1 MTDSVLF
8 RKALKSLMVSA
19 CAALVCACQYLRPV
33 EIPLQAE
40 YFHYRDTN
48 STLVVLLHGLGGK
61 PANFLKYGTLEQIL
75 ECNPDVNVVGVDGH
89 FGYYREGI
97 IIDRL
102 QQDVIQPARAAGVST
117 IWLAGVSLGGLA
129 SLDYRQQ
136 YPGEIEAVIL
146 MAPYLGEWDELQA
159 YLADPQ
165 AFRESANSDY
175 LDVWD
180 SLLNIASK
188 QAEITLA
195 YGDADDFHPELQ
207 WLASRLDP
215 QQVITAPGGHRW
227 TVWQGLWPE
236 ALKRSG
242 LCA

>member
-1 MTDSVLF
+1 LLVC
-8 RKALKSLMVSA
+8 A
-19 CAALVCACQYLRPV
+19 CAALVCACQYLRTA
-33 EIPLQAE
+33 EIPMQAE
-40 YFHYRDTN
+40 YFHYRDAN

-61 PANFLKYGTLEQIL
+61 PANFLKYGTLDQVL

-102 QQDVIQPARAAGVST
+102 HRDVIQPARAAGVSR

-159 YLADPQ
+159 YLADP
-165 AFRESANSDY
+165 AAIRERVNPSFAG
-175 LDVWD
+175 LWD
-180 SLLNIASK
+180 SLVELQPK
-188 QAEITLA
+188 QAGITLA
-195 YGDADDFHPELQ
+195 YGDADGFHPELQ

-227 TVWQGLWPE
+227 TVWQGLWPQ

-242 LCA
+242 LCG